1 MSISNRERIRVINL
15 SSYTRP
21 EVKESSNQ
29 EWVEYGEDNDY
40 FQYLI
45 DRYNGSPTNNAII
58 NGIVELLY
66 GKGLDATD
74 SARKPD
80 MYAQFRSMI
89 SEEST
94 RRIVGDYKQMGQCSF
109 QVQYSE
115 GKASILKAEHWPI
128 ETLRAEKCNDNGD
141 IEGYYYAHDWDL
153 VASGKVTPERFPAF
167 GFGSGENEILWIK
180 PYRAGYYYYAPV
192 DYQGGL
198 PYAELEEQLADYFNN
213 SVKNGFSANMVINFN
228 NGIPDEEKQVEM
240 EARIAEK
247 FTGSPNANRFVLAFN
262 DNKEQSA
269 TIEAID
275 IPDASN
281 QFKFMSDE
289 ALQKIMLAHRVTS
302 PMLLGIKDQTGLG
315 NNAEELKTASILFD
329 NTVIRPLQSVII
341 DGIQKLLAYNDIS
354 LNLYFKTLQPLEF
367 QENVVIDQETKE
379 EETGVK
385 LHSVYLDSDPC
396 WEGYEMIGYKEKDG
410 KRVPNCVPKEGL
422 KEELGK
428 QVASALIN
436 FGEEINE
443 SEWELIDERP
453 VNYDTDTM
461 MTSALELSVNERKS
475 VFSKIKEAFASV
487 IPSTPNETS
496 EQDTSII
503 KVRYVYSSTDDAKSG
518 SRDFCKMMMSAERV
532 YRKEDI
538 VEAGAV
544 NPGFG
549 PEGSNTYDVWLY
561 KGGPW
566 CQHYWMRRTYLRKNN
581 KSISVSEAQRLIV
594 ALDPS
599 LRAEAR
605 IERNPTD
612 VAKAP
617 RFMPNNG
624 YLNPRN

>member
-115 GKASILKAEHWPI
+115 GKTKILKAEHWPV

-302 PMLLGIKDQTGLG
+302 PMLLGIKDNTGLG

-354 LNLYFKTLQPLEF
+354 LKLYFKNLQPLEF

-385 LHSVYLDSDPC
+385 LSGHISESIAHKL
-396 WEGYEMIGYKEKDG
+396 IG
-410 KRVPNCVPKEGL
+410 
-422 KEELGK
+422 LGE
-428 QVASALIN
+428 QID
-436 FGEEINE
+436 E

-453 VNYDTDTM
+453 VDYDTDNLLTLG
-461 MTSALELSVNERKS
+461 LESSVNERKS

-503 KVRYVYSSTDDAKSG
+503 KVRYVYSSTDDAKSS
-518 SRDFCKMMMSAERV
+518 SRDFCKIMMGAGRV

>member
-1 MSISNRERIRVINL
+1 
-15 SSYTRP
+15 
-21 EVKESSNQ
+21 
-29 EWVEYGEDNDY
+29 
-40 FQYLI
+40 
-45 DRYNGSPTNNAII
+45 
-58 NGIVELLY
+58 
-66 GKGLDATD
+66 
-74 SARKPD
+74 
-80 MYAQFRSMI
+80 
-89 SEEST
+89 
-94 RRIVGDYKQMGQCSF
+94 
-109 QVQYSE
+109 
-115 GKASILKAEHWPI
+115 
-128 ETLRAEKCNDNGD
+128 
-141 IEGYYYAHDWDL
+141 
-153 VASGKVTPERFPAF
+153 
-167 GFGSGENEILWIK
+167 
-180 PYRAGYYYYAPV
+180 
-192 DYQGGL
+192 
-198 PYAELEEQLADYFNN
+198 
-213 SVKNGFSANMVINFN
+213 
-228 NGIPDEEKQVEM
+228 
-240 EARIAEK
+240 
-247 FTGSPNANRFVLAFN
+247 
-262 DNKEQSA
+262 
-269 TIEAID
+269 
-275 IPDASN
+275 
-281 QFKFMSDE
+281 
-289 ALQKIMLAHRVTS
+289 
-302 PMLLGIKDQTGLG
+302 
-315 NNAEELKTASILFD
+315 
-329 NTVIRPLQSVII
+329 LQSVII

>member
-1 MSISNRERIRVINL
+1 MIDNNNRERIRVINL
-15 SSYTRP
+15 TSYTRP
-21 EVKESSNQ
+21 EIKESSNN
-29 EWVEYGEDNDY
+29 EWVEYGDDNEY

-58 NGIVELLY
+58 NGVVELLY

-74 SARKPD
+74 SARKPE
-80 MYAQFRSMI
+80 MYAQMRSI
-89 SEEST
+89 LSEEST
-94 RRIVGDYKQMGQCSF
+94 RRIVGDYKQMGQYSL
-109 QVQYSE
+109 QIQYSE
-115 GKASILKAEHWPI
+115 GKAKILKAEHWPV
-128 ETLRAEKCNDNGD
+128 ETLRAQKCNDNGD
-141 IEGYYYAHDWDL
+141 IEGYYYAHDWTQ
-153 VASGKVTPERFPAF
+153 VANGKIQPEFFPAF
-167 GFGSGENEILWIK
+167 GFGSGENEILYVK

-213 SVKNGFSANMVINFN
+213 SVKNGFSANMLINFN

-247 FTGSPNANRFVLAFN
+247 FTGSSNANRFVLAFN

-289 ALQKIMLAHRVTS
+289 SLQKIMLAHRVTS
-302 PMLLGIKDQTGLG
+302 PMLLGIKDNTGLG
-315 NNAEELKTASILFD
+315 NNADELKTASILFD
-329 NTVIRPLQSVII
+329 NTVIRPMQGVII

-367 QENVVIDQETKE
+367 QENVVIDEETKE

-385 LHSVYLDSDPC
+385 MSEHVH
-396 WEGYEMIGYKEKDG
+396 KDLAQH
-410 KRVPNCVPKEGL
+410 VIA
-422 KEELGK
+422 LG
-428 QVASALIN
+428 
-436 FGEEINE
+436 EDINE
-443 SEWELIDERP
+443 EEWELIDERP
-453 VNYDTDTM
+453 VNYETDEI
-461 MTSALELSVNERKS
+461 MTNAIEMSLQEKETTL
-475 VFSKIKEAFASV
+475 SKIRKAFASV
-487 IPSTPNETS
+487 IGSTPNQTS
-496 EQDTSII
+496 EQDTSIL
-503 KVRYVYSSTDDAKSG
+503 KVRYVYASTGSASG
-518 SRDFCKMMMSAERV
+518 DSRDFCAMMMNASKV

-538 VEAGAV
+538 LAAGENASL

-549 PEGSNTYDVWLY
+549 PKGTNTYNIWFY

-566 CQHYWMRRTYLRKNN
+566 CQHFWTRRTYLRKNN
-581 KSISVSEAQRLIV
+581 TQISVSEAQRLIV

-599 LRAEAR
+599 LRSEAR
-605 IERNPTD
+605 IERNPTE